1 MTFSLFFLQLK
12 SKTVTR
18 LPLLGFGE
26 SRSPK
31 GNTIAEGGGA
41 NELPIVAEGVGYPD
55 ALDPTHHQA
64 G

>member
-18 LPLLGFGE
+18 LSLLGFGE
-26 SRSPK
+26 SRNPK
-31 GNTIAEGGGA
+31 GNTMYAGGA